1 MEKLLEASINFIDGT
16 TFLQKLLTYSN
27 SIFSILECKISP
39 LFKIYLPLI
48 CYNNLGKLSYPEDR
62 EILRIALLLQ

>member
-1 MEKLLEASINFIDGT
+1 MEKLLEASIDFIDGT
-16 TFLQKLLTYSN
+16 TFLQKLLTHSN

-48 CYNNLGKLSYPEDR
+48 FYNNLGKLSYPED
-62 EILRIALLLQ
+62 